1 MATADMFASTSAPA
15 SPTAPATGLLVTNH
29 LNLMYMLAAGLVMP
43 PAGFG
48 DKYYA
53 DTLGCFPGWIPLFVG
68 SVPGE
73 AIESATRE
81 AGYLKPVIV
90 RLDLSRLSGRVMAM
104 SADSVEPL
112 DFPHRLTGSER
123 VILVPAP
130 LPTSWIESITFQS
143 VDDKRACEAGAQD
156 FGNVPLADVK
166 RKFSKAQFARAP
178 SASWPPAAGPSERTV
193 PLQQPLAAGG
203 VMAMLLRF
211 ANLGD
216 QAVRACQV
224 AFDPEG
230 STLRLAEGHPILAGL
245 GSWIGGGAAT
255 PPAPAGTEMDRMGL
269 QNASQ
274 ARLFWEAVEC
284 LVAWREAGR
293 PGSPESVLI
302 DLLARAADGLDPRL
316 QAGVRKLH
324 DTLESLTGLANA
336 TAGELFERHD
346 TPLAHAMTLFFL
358 RRECADLHDY
368 ASDRLA
374 EPDWLAAAILFGVR
388 DGWMNLPLRLRGGR
402 KLSDAVSHRMARLSH
417 RMAGTG
423 LELGEAP
430 PRVRP
435 LRELF
440 GNGSTW
446 RAREK
451 SAALTLARTQKWDCV
466 HTRIGLGA
474 GEYRLVVKAG
484 STSIEV
490 PGEPRI
496 SPEVDRD
503 RFFELLSGARLD
515 HATEA
520 KVRKEL
526 GG

>member
-43 PAGFG
+43 PGGFG

-156 FGNVPLADVK
+156 FGNVPLVDFT

-203 VMAMLLRF
+203 VMAMLFRF
-211 ANLGD
+211 ANLGE
-216 QAVRACQV
+216 QAVRACGI
-224 AFDPEG
+224 AFDPDEG
-230 STLRLAEGHPILAGL
+230 PPGAAEDHPILAGL

-255 PPAPAGTEMDRMGL
+255 PSAPTGTEMDRIGL

-274 ARLFWEAVEC
+274 AQLFWEAVER
-284 LVAWREAGR
+284 LVAWRDAGR
-293 PGSPESVLI
+293 AGSAENVLI
-302 DLLARAADGLDPRL
+302 DHLAAAADGLDSRL

-324 DTLESLTGLANA
+324 DTLESLTGLAGA
-336 TAGELFERHD
+336 TASELFERHD

-358 RRECADLHDY
+358 RRDCADLHDY
-368 ASDRLA
+368 ANDRLT

-388 DGWMNLPLRLRGGR
+388 DGWMHFPLRLRGGR
-402 KLSDAVSHRMARLSH
+402 ELSDAISHRMARLSH
-417 RMAGTG
+417 RIAGTG

-440 GNGSTW
+440 GDGSTW

-451 SAALTLARTQKWDCV
+451 SATLTLARTQKWDCV

-526 GG
+526 GD